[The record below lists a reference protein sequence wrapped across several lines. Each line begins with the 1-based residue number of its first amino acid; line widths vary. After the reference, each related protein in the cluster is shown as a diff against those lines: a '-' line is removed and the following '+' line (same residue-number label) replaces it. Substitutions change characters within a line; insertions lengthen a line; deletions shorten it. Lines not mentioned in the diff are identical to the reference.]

1 MNGLQS
7 TLLQYKPKA
16 NVSPKNQLQ
25 VIHSCGDHWIAA
37 STVGCTGDEV
47 LVCDSLYG
55 TLDTSTANVISNLF
69 HSSLVKMLDC
79 QKQEGGKDCGVLA
92 IAYATAIGHGVDP
105 ASIKLNQ
112 AAMRSHLIKYFE
124 EENLYLFP
132 SA

>member
-16 NVSPKNQLQ
+16 NVPPTNQLQ
-25 VIHSCGDHWIAA
+25 VIHSRGDHWIVA

-55 TLDTSTANVISNLF
+55 TLDTSTVNVISNLF
-69 HSSLVKMLDC
+69 LLRSKCLIAKSRKEVKTV
-79 QKQEGGKDCGVLA
+79 ESA

-112 AAMRSHLIKYFE
+112 AAMRRHLIKCF